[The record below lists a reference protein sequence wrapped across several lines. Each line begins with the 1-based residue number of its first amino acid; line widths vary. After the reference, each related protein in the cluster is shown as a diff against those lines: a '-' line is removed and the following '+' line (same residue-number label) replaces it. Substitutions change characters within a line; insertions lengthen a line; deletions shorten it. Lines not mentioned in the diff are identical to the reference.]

1 MVEVKKISEKNNVL
15 KLLVTDTDTVMINS
29 IRRAAMGE
37 VQTLAVEDVSIY
49 ENTSIIPDEM
59 LAHRLSMLPIKMD
72 MKRYKEGDTL
82 KLLLEKEG
90 PCTVYG
96 KDIKSTDPKID
107 VIDKKVP
114 IAKLKKD
121 QKIKIEMEATV
132 GRGKDHAKWQTAI
145 IGYKNIAD
153 IAVGKE
159 CNLCKDC
166 IHACPKKILE
176 AKGKTISLK
185 EPLQCDLCGECRDAC
200 KLSQLKI
207 KENEKAF
214 LLTIETM
221 KSLEN
226 TAIIEEAIN
235 KLEQKTE
242 EFRKA
247 LKDL

>member
-121 QKIKIEMEATV
+121 QKIKIEMEATI

-145 IGYKNIAD
+145 IGYKNVAD
-153 IAVGKE
+153 IATEKE

-176 AKGKTISLK
+176 VKGKTISLK

-200 KLSQLKI
+200 KVSQLKI

-235 KLEQKTE
+235 KLEQKTG

>member
-1 MVEVKKISEKNNVL
+1 MVEVKKISEKNSVL

-153 IAVGKE
+153 IVTGKE

-166 IHACPKKILE
+166 IHACQKKILE
-176 AKGKTISLK
+176 VKGKTISLK

-200 KLSQLKI
+200 KVSQLKI